1 MDDVLECVIKNAE
14 KNQKKDPLD
23 FIGKDGLLYCGK
35 CKEKKQTVIQ
45 VPGAGQDGLKT
56 VKVPVMCLCAQKA
69 YEEDMARKKAME
81 DMQALDRMQSASL
94 MDARFREA
102 TFDKFISN
110 DENQKFLKLCKRYV
124 DMFDTMAEMNQGL
137 LFYGNPGTGKSFAAA
152 CIANALIVRRVPV
165 IMTSFVKILEA
176 AQNFAPDNMP
186 LMNRAKLLII
196 DDLGAERSTDFA
208 LEKVYNVID
217 SRYRAKL
224 PMILTTNL
232 TLDAMK
238 KATDIRYNRVYDRI
252 FQCCYPVMLNGRS
265 WRKAESGRR
274 FEEMRRIMEEDT

>member
-1 MDDVLECVIKNAE
+1 MNDVLEDVIKNA
-14 KNQKKDPLD
+14 KINQKQDPSD
-23 FIGKDGLLYCGK
+23 FIGPDGFLYCGK
-35 CKEKKQTVIQ
+35 CRTKKQTDIEI
-45 VPGAGQDGLKT
+45 PGANGSQKAR
-56 VKVPVMCLCAQKA
+56 VPIMCLCAQKA
-69 YEEDMARKKAME
+69 EEKAKARKKAEE

-102 TFDKFISN
+102 TFDRFLCN
-110 DENQKFLKLCKRYV
+110 DENRKCSALCHRYV
-124 DMFDTMAEMNQGL
+124 DIFDTMMEMNQGL
-137 LFYGNPGTGKSFAAA
+137 LFYGDPGTGKSFAAA
-152 CIANALIVRRVPV
+152 CIANALMAKRVPV

-176 AQNFAPDNMP
+176 AQNFAPDNTP

-232 TLDAMK
+232 SLDTMK
-238 KATDIRYNRVYDRI
+238 KTTDIRYSRVYDRI
-252 FQCCYPVMLNGRS
+252 FQCCYPVLFSGVS

-274 FEEMRRIMEEDT
+274 FEEMRKLMEDT